1 MLECLKLYAVNVE
14 NQHRPLYYTLSDAKF
29 SPRTLAMLK
38 SLRKFDAFSK
48 LIFFHFDDISNSQLE
63 VFQNHNIETI
73 LISKFIGESNF
84 LQIANSRNYVEMMWT
99 LPSILAEE
107 LLRSHNNA
115 QVTDIVYLDADL
127 YFFSSPV
134 VILSEI
140 PVGKIS
146 IVRHN
151 FSERLARAFPNS
163 GTYNVSWVSFPNSKL
178 GLECAETWA
187 AQCKLLCPSIPTILN
202 GKLVYGDQLYLED
215 WPSNYQGSV
224 HVIESIGAGV
234 APWNYEN
241 YVFSS
246 QLPFTV
252 DGIPV
257 IFFHFSSHQFGF
269 WLARKMGRVY
279 SAVKPIPSG
288 LYRVYEEELAETIFS
303 LGFSKWR
310 SRYESVLVRGLNFAR
325 RLFK

>member
-1 MLECLKLYAVNVE
+1 
-14 NQHRPLYYTLSDAKF
+14 
-29 SPRTLAMLK
+29 MLK
-38 SLRKFDAFSK
+38 SVRKFDVDSK
-48 LIFFHFDDISNSQLE
+48 IIFFHFDDITNSQLE
-63 VFQNHNIETI
+63 VFQAHNIETI
-73 LISKFIGESNF
+73 LISKFIGERNF
-84 LQIANSRNYVEMMWT
+84 SQIANSRNYVEMMWT
-99 LPSILAEE
+99 LPSVLAEE
-107 LLRSHNNA
+107 LLRSHNYT
-115 QVTDIVYLDADL
+115 QVTDVVYLDADL
-127 YFFSSPV
+127 YFYSSPA

-163 GTYNVSWVSFPNSKL
+163 GTYNVSWVSFPNSEL
-178 GLECAETWA
+178 GVECAGTWA
-187 AQCKLLCPSIPTILN
+187 AKCKLLCPSIPTILN
-202 GKLVYGDQLYLED
+202 GTLAYGDQLYLEE
-215 WPSNYQGSV
+215 WPNIYQDSV
-224 HVIESIGAGV
+224 HVIRSIGAGV

-246 QLPFTV
+246 RAPFTL
-252 DGIPV
+252 DGVPV

-279 SAVKPIPSG
+279 SAVKPIPAG
-288 LYRVYEEELAETIFS
+288 LYRVYEEELAETSSS

-310 SRYESVLVRGLNFAR
+310 SRYESVLVRGLNFIR